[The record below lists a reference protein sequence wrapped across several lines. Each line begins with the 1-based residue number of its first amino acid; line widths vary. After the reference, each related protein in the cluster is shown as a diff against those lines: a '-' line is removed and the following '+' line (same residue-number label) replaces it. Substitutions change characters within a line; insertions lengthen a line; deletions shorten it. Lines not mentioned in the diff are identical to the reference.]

1 MSWWGEEG
9 DEPEDWQEMPR
20 NRLAD
25 FTLWLA
31 LALIVGS
38 GLAAYEGAIS
48 TLAALGLLLLAGV
61 ACLVVAV
68 VEARLE
74 ERG

>member
-1 MSWWGEEG
+1 MVTKLK
-9 DEPEDWQEMPR
+9 
-20 NRLAD
+20 NRIWTRA
-25 FTLWLA
+25 TIGVLA

>member
-1 MSWWGEEG
+1 MTPWT
-9 DEPEDWQEMPR
+9 DDDYQDLPP
-20 NRLAD
+20 NRLED
-25 FTLWLA
+25 VVLWLA